1 MSRERGSSG
10 DLPRGR
16 AQTRPEVVCRRRSAP
31 QPPRGPPPTRPPA
44 ETRPGPLLGPSVPS
58 FADGRPPRPPRGHAH
73 GRSWVPALWSRL
85 WVPALRPHTGGDPP
99 QGAATT
105 ASRPRRKRKRG
116 GGDLD
121 TGGGGSSSG
130 ARRGGRCR
138 EVSHREPTHGGIS
151 GVAAMCARSRGRER
165 GGWVKCLFA
174 YKWVRV
180 RGNKNNWLEVR
191 GYMRV
196 GRKIESSKLDKRSSY
211 GWIRGQI

>member
-121 TGGGGSSSG
+121 TGGGEQLRCPQRWPVPGG
-130 ARRGGRCR
+130 EPQRANAWRDLRRGGN
-138 EVSHREPTHGGIS
+138 
-151 GVAAMCARSRGRER
+151 
-165 GGWVKCLFA
+165 
-174 YKWVRV
+174 VR
-180 RGNKNNWLEVR
+180 
-191 GYMRV
+191 
-196 GRKIESSKLDKRSSY
+196 
-211 GWIRGQI
+211 